1 MGKLVNIEH
10 EGRVVK
16 ISDTKIEVEILN
28 KAACVSCSAKS
39 VCSVSDIKAKI
50 IEIPLSKEEYQVGEI
65 VDVSLRR
72 SMGYRAVWISY
83 IIPLVIIM
91 GLLLYLPSF
100 KINELQ
106 VGLISLGSLPVYYL
120 IIYLLRGK
128 ISKNFVF
135 SIAKK

>member
-72 SMGYRAVWISY
+72 SMGYRAVWI
-83 IIPLVIIM
+83 ITI
-91 GLLLYLPSF
+91 F
-100 KINELQ
+100 AE
-106 VGLISLGSLPVYYL
+106 
-120 IIYLLRGK
+120 
-128 ISKNFVF
+128 F
-135 SIAKK
+135 